1 MFSSTTPEISSTV
14 PKALTLPKRG
24 RNMAIKASSYYC
36 KSTGATGFPV
46 LSNKAV
52 SILKRCL
59 FLERYDTRNSTRC
72 GLPLQ
77 AQQVPVRR
85 LAQRSDAGGHTV
97 ANTGDQLLS
106 WWPSCTNLLIFCCP
120 LGIVW
125 DCIHNEDFLH
135 RGLYLRHLPWL
146 CGWPCHTV
154 PGHLPMPEPMAPNC
168 SAPTFPWN
176 PISLLFCNSLQQCQ
190 NNFSLTWQTWN
201 FISPDLSPWQSSHLS
216 PRVHGPPMLGRG
228 RSQPETPPTT
238 RLSNPA
244 PASPSVDITLIQ
256 IATFSLLAV
265 SNKKCEISSNF

>member
-14 PKALTLPKRG
+14 PWLLYFQKGGEIWQLKLPLTIVNLQVQLAFLFFPIRQFPF
-24 RNMAIKASSYYC
+24 SSC
-36 KSTGATGFPV
+36 AF
-46 LSNKAV
+46 
-52 SILKRCL
+52 

-85 LAQRSDAGGHTV
+85 LAQWSDAGGHTL
-97 ANTGDQLLS
+97 ANTGDQFLS
-106 WWPSCTNLLIFCCP
+106 WWPFCTNLLIFCCP

-125 DCIHNEDFLH
+125 DWTHNEDFLH
-135 RGLYLRHLPWL
+135 CGLYLRHLPWL

-201 FISPDLSPWQSSHLS
+201 FISPDLSPWQRSHLS
-216 PRVHGPPMLGRG
+216 PRGHGPPTLGREG
-228 RSQPETPPTT
+228 GASLKLLPPRGWATPHQLHP
-238 RLSNPA
+238 LS
-244 PASPSVDITLIQ
+244 T
-256 IATFSLLAV
+256 SLSFKWQHFL
-265 SNKKCEISSNF
+265 FLLY